1 MAHQSQRVVREL
13 FAIYMSRPREMRDGF
28 SARSGALNGAP
39 DEVNAAARVVADYI
53 AGMTDRFAGGEHE
66 RLTGLKVLQ

>member
-1 MAHQSQRVVREL
+1 VREL
-13 FAIYMSRPREMRDGF
+13 FAVYMACPQEMRDGF
-28 SARSGALNGAP
+28 SARSGALTGAP
-39 DEVNAAARVVADYI
+39 DEANAAARVVADYI